1 MLKQIW
7 SKLPRKSS
15 KSSNDS
21 SAESNRYSNS
31 PRATS
36 QSQSNGGGGGGGGK
50 RTAVFPASVV
60 AGIEPLVPFK
70 DVPNSEKMNL
80 FVSKVSLC
88 CVTFDFTDSSKNSV
102 EKDVKRRT
110 LIELVDFV
118 ASASASSGSCSI
130 RFTEP
135 AILALC
141 RMCAANLFRVFPPSF
156 RSNCSGGGGDGGGDS
171 DNNECDGEPMFD
183 PAWPHLNLVYDLL
196 LKFITSSC
204 VDAKVAK
211 KYIDHS
217 FILRLLDLFDSEDPR
232 ERDCLKTILHRAYG
246 KFMVHR
252 PFIRKSINNIFY
264 RFVSESE
271 RHNGIAELLEVY
283 GSVISGFALPL
294 KEEHK
299 IFLWRVLVP
308 LHKPKSVGVY
318 FHQLSYCVTQFIEK
332 EPKLTSTVIRGLLKF
347 WPVTNSQKEM
357 MFLGEIEEI
366 LDAINMVE
374 FQKIMV
380 PLFLR
385 IGCCINSFHF
395 QVAERALFFWN
406 NDNIVNLI
414 AHNRQVIL
422 PIVFPAFERNVQSHW
437 NPAVLNLSLNVRKM
451 FMEMDEVLFQSCHA
465 HFEEE
470 EAKLSLAAEKRKE
483 AWERLE
489 NAASL
494 QPITGNTAVLVTP
507 LSTSIT
513 C

>member
-1 MLKQIW
+1 M
-7 SKLPRKSS
+7 
-15 KSSNDS
+15 
-21 SAESNRYSNS
+21 
-31 PRATS
+31 
-36 QSQSNGGGGGGGGK
+36 
-50 RTAVFPASVV
+50 
-60 AGIEPLVPFK
+60 VPFK

-80 FVSKVSLC
+80 FVSKVSLH
-88 CVTFDFTDSSKNSV
+88 CVTFDFTNSSKNSIK
-102 EKDVKRRT
+102 KDVKRRT

-118 ASASASSGSCSI
+118 ASASGSSGSGSI

-141 RMCAANLFRVFPPSF
+141 RMCAANLFRVFPPSY
-156 RSNCSGGGGDGGGDS
+156 RSNCSGGGGDGGGGGDS

-308 LHKPKSVGVY
+308 LHKPKSVGIY
-318 FHQLSYCVTQFIEK
+318 FHQLSYCITQFIEK

-395 QVAERALFFWN
+395 QVRE
-406 NDNIVNLI
+406 
-414 AHNRQVIL
+414 IL
-422 PIVFPAFERNVQSHW
+422 PV
-437 NPAVLNLSLNVRKM
+437 
-451 FMEMDEVLFQSCHA
+451 
-465 HFEEE
+465 
-470 EAKLSLAAEKRKE
+470 
-483 AWERLE
+483 
-489 NAASL
+489 
-494 QPITGNTAVLVTP
+494 VTHYW
-507 LSTSIT
+507 SIYYIL
-513 C
+513 

>member
-204 VDAKVAK
+204 VDAK
-211 KYIDHS
+211 
-217 FILRLLDLFDSEDPR
+217 
-232 ERDCLKTILHRAYG
+232 
-246 KFMVHR
+246 
-252 PFIRKSINNIFY
+252 
-264 RFVSESE
+264 
-271 RHNGIAELLEVY
+271 
-283 GSVISGFALPL
+283 
-294 KEEHK
+294 
-299 IFLWRVLVP
+299 
-308 LHKPKSVGVY
+308 
-318 FHQLSYCVTQFIEK
+318 FIEK